1 VEFLEETRVVKL
13 RSPIQGVAKACK
25 LLTSFF
31 ADINLPKV
39 LRVISSGDG
48 SSDPILGGCWLSGV
62 NMGQRIMIAEER
74 KLAGNMKRRKS
85 DCKIG
90 GGMKEGEL

>member
-1 VEFLEETRVVKL
+1 MEFLEETRVVKL

-31 ADINLPKV
+31 ADINLLKV

-48 SSDPILGGCWLSGV
+48 SSDPILGGVSAKWGEYWANYHDSRGAKAC
-62 NMGQRIMIAEER
+62 
-74 KLAGNMKRRKS
+74 RKS
-85 DCKIG
+85 EA
-90 GGMKEGEL
+90 KEK

>member
-1 VEFLEETRVVKL
+1 
-13 RSPIQGVAKACK
+13 
-25 LLTSFF
+25 
-31 ADINLPKV
+31 
-39 LRVISSGDG
+39 
-48 SSDPILGGCWLSGV
+48 
-62 NMGQRIMIAEER
+62 MIAEER

>member
-1 VEFLEETRVVKL
+1 MVFLEETRVVKL

-39 LRVISSGDG
+39 LWVTSSGDG

-62 NMGQRIMIAEER
+62 NMGQSIMIAEE
-74 KLAGNMKRRKS
+74 KACRKS
-85 DCKIG
+85 EAEEK
-90 GGMKEGEL
+90 